1 MVSFFPELN
10 RKRPPVAGLDFISH
24 GLCPIVHDAS
34 DAGVMQTLEAVP
46 HITASARAII
56 ADKVY
61 RLGPSTIAMRQNPY
75 GTRVIPNPEA
85 ARVCMTD
92 DDPRHR
98 TVFGAAYALGLAA
111 ALVGSG
117 VEVWTP
123 AGLYGPRGVMD
134 WNGRAYPLAR
144 VLAELAARA
153 GLPVEA
159 ELQPNISARLRF
171 DGAEMT
177 TNLASYVRTELA

>member
-10 RKRPPVAGLDFISH
+10 RKRPPVAGLDFVSH

-56 ADKVY
+56 AGKAY

-75 GTRVIPNPEA
+75 GARVIPNPEA
-85 ARVCMTD
+85 AQVCMTD

-98 TVFGAAYALGLAA
+98 TVFGAAYGLGLAA

-134 WNGRAYPLAR
+134 WQGRAYPLAR

-153 GLPVEA
+153 GERVEA
-159 ELQPNISARLRF
+159 ELRPNVSARLRF
-171 DGAEMT
+171 SGAEMT
-177 TNLASYVRTELA
+177 TNLASYGRTELA

>member
-1 MVSFFPELN
+1 
-10 RKRPPVAGLDFISH
+10 LDFVSH

-34 DAGVMQTLEAVP
+34 DAGVMQTLEAVA

-56 ADKVY
+56 GDKAY

-75 GTRVIPNPEA
+75 GARVIPNPDG
-85 ARVCMTD
+85 ARVCMTN

-117 VEVWTP
+117 AAVWTP

-134 WNGRAYPLAR
+134 WQGQAYPMAR
-144 VLAELAARA
+144 VLAELATRA
-153 GLPVEA
+153 GQQVEA
-159 ELQPNISARLRF
+159 ELIPNVSARLQF
-171 DGAEMT
+171 AGAEMT
-177 TNLASYVRTELA
+177 TDLVSYVRTELA

>member
-1 MVSFFPELN
+1 MASFFPELN
-10 RKRPPVAGLDFISH
+10 RKRPPVELLDFVSH

-34 DAGVMQTLEAVP
+34 DAGVMQTLEAVG

-56 ADKVY
+56 GDRPY

-75 GTRVIPNPEA
+75 GARVIPNPGLE
-85 ARVCMTD
+85 RVCMTD

-117 VEVWTP
+117 VEVGSP

-134 WNGRAYPLAR
+134 WNGGPYPLA
-144 VLAELAARA
+144 
-153 GLPVEA
+153 
-159 ELQPNISARLRF
+159 
-171 DGAEMT
+171 
-177 TNLASYVRTELA
+177 